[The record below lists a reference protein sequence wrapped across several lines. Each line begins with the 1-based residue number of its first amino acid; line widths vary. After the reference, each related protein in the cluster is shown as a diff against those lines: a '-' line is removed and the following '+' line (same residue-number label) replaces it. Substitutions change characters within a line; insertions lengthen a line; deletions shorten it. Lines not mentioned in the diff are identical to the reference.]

1 MNENNTGKN
10 QKIKVIFFGNGMLAD
25 AALPIIEEKCDV
37 IFHART
43 AADLAT
49 ARELKLAN
57 PEAYGILVSFGVI
70 IKPDFLELFE
80 PTGIINLHPSKLPKY
95 RGPSP
100 IESAILAGDYDF
112 SYSIMKLIP
121 KMDAGP
127 IYHQET
133 IEHLPLDKAAIYQ
146 ALATRGATYIVN
158 QLESAQANHSLPF
171 PKPKAQNENEA
182 TYTKKLDKSMSELH
196 PELHS
201 AQTILRQII
210 AFQKFPKP
218 KYTFFGQTC
227 IIHAAHIN
235 TNNINNQTESS
246 HKTEKRSI
254 EENQKTTDNIP
265 ESKTLSL
272 KCQDG
277 KIITID
283 ALQPAGKKV
292 MSAQAFINGYAKNLN
307 SSQRTSGH

>member
-1 MNENNTGKN
+1 MSDANIEDN

-25 AALPIIEEKCDV
+25 AALPIIKKKSDI

-43 AADLAT
+43 TADLAT
-49 ARELKLAN
+49 AREIKLAN
-57 PEAYGILVSFGVI
+57 PRSYGILVSFGVI

-100 IESAILAGDYDF
+100 IESAILAGDHDF
-112 SYSIMKLIP
+112 SYSIMKLVP

-127 IYHQET
+127 VYHQET
-133 IEHLPLDKAAIYQ
+133 IKSLPLDKAAIYQ
-146 ALATRGATYIVN
+146 ALATSGTEYIVN

-171 PKPKAQNENEA
+171 PKPKAQNESGA

-227 IIHAAHIN
+227 IIHAAHIDI
-235 TNNINNQTESS
+235 NNISGQTEST
-246 HKTEKRSI
+246 HKTKKISI
-254 EENQKTTDNIP
+254 EKNQKNTDNIS

-277 KIITID
+277 KIVTID
-283 ALQPAGKKV
+283 SLQPADKKT
-292 MSAQAFINGYAKNLN
+292 MSAQAFINGYAKK
-307 SSQRTSGH
+307 SK